1 MFLSSLVVADA
12 ISEMGR
18 EEVLEAKIVLAGAIP
33 SYSLKYRIVFSYDPA
48 LLIKY
53 LCKLMCSR
61 VANKNS
67 FIPLNNAI

>member
-33 SYSLKYRIVFSYDPA
+33 SYSLKYRIVTVQ
-48 LLIKY
+48 L
-53 LCKLMCSR
+53 
-61 VANKNS
+61 
-67 FIPLNNAI
+67 